1 MKSDVAFKINVYK
14 INLSLGK
21 ISYSLPKE
29 VVEEKNRLSVFSA
42 KLRLAP
48 KSFDSEEDCWD
59 YEIKDDNII
68 FSPYFTK
75 ILDFEGEETV
85 VLTYGGDVLYVWAG

>member
-1 MKSDVAFKINVYK
+1 MKSDVIFKINVYK

-21 ISYSLPKE
+21 ISYLLPRE

-42 KLRLAP
+42 MLRLTP
-48 KSFDSEEDCWD
+48 KSLDSEEDCWD

-68 FSPYFTK
+68 FSPHFIK

-85 VLTYGGDVLYVWAG
+85 VLNYGGDVLYV